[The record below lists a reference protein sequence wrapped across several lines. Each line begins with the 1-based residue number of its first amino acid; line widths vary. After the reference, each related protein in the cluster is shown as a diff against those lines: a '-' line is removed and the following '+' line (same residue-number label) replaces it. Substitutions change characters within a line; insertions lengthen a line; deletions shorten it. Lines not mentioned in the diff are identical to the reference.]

1 MKSKWRH
8 GFIFLIFIE
17 KRDRMAFQNAL
28 QNFKK
33 AIELDPDYAS
43 AYNGLGGAYLLAG
56 DFDGAIYC
64 LEKALEIEP
73 DSARALFN
81 LGLAYLNKGD
91 KTRALGLFMSYKDKF
106 SRFIS
111 PPEKER
117 LEELI
122 QKCRQK

>member
-1 MKSKWRH
+1 MQSDNSSELYYNKGIKEYEE
-8 GFIFLIFIE
+8 GQYDLAVE
-17 KRDRMAFQNAL
+17 
-28 QNFKK
+28 NFKK

-81 LGLAYLNKGD
+81 LGLAYLNKGN
-91 KTRALGLFMSYKDKF
+91 KTKALGLFMSYRDKF

-122 QKCRQK
+122 KKCRQK